1 MSTTGREVMT
11 SGEPAMY
18 AYHDGE
24 LGAFGRWR
32 FERRLARSADL
43 RAQLDKLREIGSL
56 MRESQPTDPSPD
68 LWDAIALRLPAAD
81 AQREAPAESAGPL
94 VGWLSAHRPLAA
106 AAATAALAVA
116 LVLGII
122 REGPGTHPG
131 VISWLDTG
139 GRSVMVLEDQSNA
152 TIVWLLEAPTEGA
165 SLRARLD
172 AV

>member
-1 MSTTGREVMT
+1 MSATGRDAMT
-11 SGEPAMY
+11 SLEQALY

-24 LGAFGRWR
+24 LGALARWR
-32 FERRLARSADL
+32 FERRLARSAKLRLQLDDL
-43 RAQLDKLREIGSL
+43 REVGSAT
-56 MRESQPTDPSPD
+56 RQSQPASSSPD

-81 AQREAPAESAGPL
+81 AQREAPQQSAGPL

-106 AAATAALAVA
+106 VAATAALAVA

-122 REGPGTHPG
+122 GEGPGTHPG

-165 SLRARLD
+165 SLRAWLD